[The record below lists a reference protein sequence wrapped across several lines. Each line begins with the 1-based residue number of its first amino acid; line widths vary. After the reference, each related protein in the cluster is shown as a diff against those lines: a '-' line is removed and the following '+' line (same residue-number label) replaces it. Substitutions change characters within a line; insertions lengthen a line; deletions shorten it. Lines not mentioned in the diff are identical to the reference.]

1 MTSKK
6 SRPGLGVRDEAGRV
20 LLHQAVQLLL
30 RASSIQS
37 PARPHPDLQWQPGLF
52 CATIAAGDRFLPS
65 KGHPRQPRRDTCA
78 ARCCFGRL
86 YGITASTLF
95 PSRSMTNAA

>member
-1 MTSKK
+1 MISKK
-6 SRPGLGVRDEAGRV
+6 SKPGLGVRDEAGRV

-52 CATIAAGDRFLPS
+52 CATIAAGDRFIRVGS
-65 KGHPRQPRRDTCA
+65 PRAIRGAGRDA
-78 ARCCFGRL
+78 
-86 YGITASTLF
+86 
-95 PSRSMTNAA
+95 